1 MAATLLEQ
9 SLSEHKSLVRFHA
22 QVVETKEVDENM
34 ATKINNS
41 IQALKIYRGNS
52 ELALFHAEKSFDEV
66 DEAYSEAI
74 EVTLAS
80 KRLEASEEMEKNR
93 AKRVADFEAKKR
105 REEIEKKQLEETR
118 KFENDLMNKSFE
130 QVPMAEGF
138 EESDQK
144 SFRMELLVK
153 KFKHSMA
160 R

>member
-1 MAATLLEQ
+1 MAATLLEK

-41 IQALKIYRGNS
+41 IQALKIYRDDS

-80 KRLEASEEMEKNR
+80 KRLEASEEMEKSR

-105 REEIEKKQLEETR
+105 QEEEDAKKQLEETR
-118 KFENDLMNKSFE
+118 KIENDLNKSFE
-130 QVPMAEGF
+130 QVPMAEGL
-138 EESDQK
+138 EESEQK

-153 KFKHSMA
+153 KCHRSMT

>member
-1 MAATLLEQ
+1 MAATLLEK

-22 QVVETKEVDENM
+22 QVVESKEVDEKM
-34 ATKINNS
+34 ATKISNS
-41 IQALKIYRGNS
+41 IQALKIYRDDS

-80 KRLEASEEMEKNR
+80 KRLEASEEMEKSR

-105 REEIEKKQLEETR
+105 QEEEDAKKQLEETR
-118 KFENDLMNKSFE
+118 KIENDLNKSFE
-130 QVPMAEGF
+130 QVPMAEGL

-144 SFRMELLVK
+144 SFRMKLLVK
-153 KFKHSMA
+153 KFQRSLA

>member
-1 MAATLLEQ
+1 MAATLLEK

-22 QVVETKEVDENM
+22 QVVESKEVDEKM
-34 ATKINNS
+34 ATKISNS
-41 IQALKIYRGNS
+41 IQALKIYRDDS

-80 KRLEASEEMEKNR
+80 KRLEASEEMEKSR

-105 REEIEKKQLEETR
+105 QEEEDAKKQLEETR
-118 KFENDLMNKSFE
+118 KIENDLNKSFE
-130 QVPMAEGF
+130 QVPMAEDL
-138 EESDQK
+138 EESEQK

-153 KFKHSMA
+153 KCHRSMT

>member
-1 MAATLLEQ
+1 MAATLLEK

-22 QVVETKEVDENM
+22 QVVESKEVDEKM
-34 ATKINNS
+34 ATKIGNS
-41 IQALKIYRGNS
+41 IQALKIYRDDS

-80 KRLEASEEMEKNR
+80 KRLEASEEMEKSR

-105 REEIEKKQLEETR
+105 QEEEDAKKQLEETR
-118 KFENDLMNKSFE
+118 KIENDLNKSFE
-130 QVPMAEGF
+130 QVPMAEGL
-138 EESDQK
+138 EESEQK

-153 KFKHSMA
+153 KCHRSMT

>member
-9 SLSEHKSLVRFHA
+9 SLSEHKSLARFHA
-22 QVVETKEVDENM
+22 QVVESKEVDEKM
-34 ATKINNS
+34 ATKIGNS
-41 IQALKIYRGNS
+41 IQALKIYRENS

-80 KRLEASEEMEKNR
+80 KRHEASEEMEKSR

-105 REEIEKKQLEETR
+105 QEENAKKQLEETR
-118 KFENDLMNKSFE
+118 KFENDLLNKSFE
-130 QVPMAEGF
+130 QVPMAEGL
-138 EESDQK
+138 EESEQK

-153 KFKHSMA
+153 KFHRSMA

>member
-1 MAATLLEQ
+1 MAATLLEK

-22 QVVETKEVDENM
+22 QVVESKEVDEKM
-34 ATKINNS
+34 ATKIGNS
-41 IQALKIYRGNS
+41 IQALKIYRDDS

-80 KRLEASEEMEKNR
+80 KRLEASEEMEKSR

-105 REEIEKKQLEETR
+105 QEEEDAKKQLEETR
-118 KFENDLMNKSFE
+118 KIENDLNKSFE
-130 QVPMAEGF
+130 QVPMAEDL
-138 EESDQK
+138 EESEQK

-153 KFKHSMA
+153 KCHRSMT

>member
-1 MAATLLEQ
+1 MAATLLEK

-22 QVVETKEVDENM
+22 QVVESKEVDEKM
-34 ATKINNS
+34 ATKISNS
-41 IQALKIYRGNS
+41 IQALKIYRDDS

-80 KRLEASEEMEKNR
+80 KRLEASEEMEKSR

-105 REEIEKKQLEETR
+105 QEEEDAKKQLEETR
-118 KFENDLMNKSFE
+118 KIENDLNKSFE
-130 QVPMAEGF
+130 QVPMAEGL
-138 EESDQK
+138 EESEQK

-153 KFKHSMA
+153 KCHRSMT